1 MNGRKTP
8 TYLLTFKRSIR
19 VTWVM
24 NQGFTCLFVD
34 PFYIMLFYAVKH
46 SLHSHVILL

>member
-8 TYLLTFKRSIR
+8 TYLLIFKRSIR

-34 PFYIMLFYAVKH
+34 PFYIMLYYAVKQTH
-46 SLHSHVILL
+46 YTRM